1 MATIVIV
8 VLCKKA
14 TLEDLVY
21 EQTHHDVIV
30 LDVMRYQNG
39 TDYYALCEKLAA
51 AYKLK
56 IETMFIF
63 GKKHSFFAKNRHE
76 MNYFNEQM
84 ANECRAH
91 ED

>member
-30 LDVMRYQNG
+30 LDVMRYQSA
-39 TDYYALCEKLAA
+39 TDYCGLCEKLAIE
-51 AYKLK
+51 YKLR

-63 GKKHSFFAKNRHE
+63 GKKNSFFVRNRYD
-76 MNYFNEQM
+76 MIDFNERM
-84 ANECRAH
+84 ARECSAH
-91 ED
+91 GD